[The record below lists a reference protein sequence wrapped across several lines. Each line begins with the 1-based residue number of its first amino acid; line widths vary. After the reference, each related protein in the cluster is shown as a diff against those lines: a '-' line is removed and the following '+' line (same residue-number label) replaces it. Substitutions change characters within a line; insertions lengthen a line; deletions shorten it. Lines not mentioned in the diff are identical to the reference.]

1 MKLHSEPKT
10 QGNRITR
17 YAAGSVTVNEET
29 IFGPIVV
36 LPQATIR
43 SAIPASAPEVDEA
56 FIERLGSSGVQ
67 IILLGTGGS
76 LRWPPAEILRYC
88 AERRIGL
95 EVMDSPAA
103 CRTFNILAAEGRN
116 VAAALLVL

>member
-1 MKLHSEPKT
+1 MKLHSDPKT

-17 YAAGSVTVNEET
+17 YASGSVTVNEET
-29 IFGPIVV
+29 ICGPVVV
-36 LPQATIR
+36 LPGGTIR
-43 SAIPASAPEVDEA
+43 SDLPASVPALGEA
-56 FIERLGSSGVQ
+56 FIERLAQSGVQ
-67 IILLGTGGS
+67 IILLGTGSG
-76 LRWPPAEILRYC
+76 LRWPSAAILRYC

-116 VAAALLVL
+116 VAAALLEL